1 MNTIKKGTKMNQII
15 KQDVHKLKSYVTDY
29 ELYKNGMLYNH
40 ENIFSRIFKK
50 NQLRPYEK
58 NYTTEID
65 RVLSSYNKED
75 LKLYIDLSI
84 DMLLNLKEYS
94 HLHIDQASHIAIKIY
109 QVKKDKALFK
119 DIIRKMI
126 PYTNIY
132 KTYGIARICFNLT
145 KDFEF
150 TVEVYQKAIDK
161 CYEINNTSRLHL
173 LGQSMYLPDDKDYF
187 RTWGEKIKAEA
198 KRISDMQKIDKSYTM
213 MMADKIILPLEI

>member
-1 MNTIKKGTKMNQII
+1 MNQII

-29 ELYKNGMLYNH
+29 ELYTNGMLYNH

-84 DMLLNLKEYS
+84 YMLLNLKEYS
-94 HLHIDQASHIAIKIY
+94 YLHIDQASHIAIKIY

-213 MMADKIILPLEI
+213 MMTDKIILPLEI